1 MATPRPRRRSA
12 PPPERALS
20 LNEANPRPAFGRAN
34 QSAYLSRPSLS
45 KPIARR
51 NKRGFFHRAI
61 MGEPQQVSAL
71 PPPPMQYIKEYTD
84 ENIRKGLAPKPPPP
98 VKDSYMMFG
107 NQFQCDDLIIRPLES
122 QGIER
127 LHPMQFDHKKEL
139 RKLNMSI
146 LVNFLDL
153 LDILIRSPGSIKR
166 EEKLEDLK
174 LLFVHVHHLI
184 NEYRPHQARETL
196 RVMMEVQKRQRLETA
211 ERFQKHLERVVEMI
225 QNCLASLPDDLPHS
239 EGGLRV
245 KTEPMDTDDGNNC
258 IGQSEKQ
265 RERSGCKR
273 DQVLDKD
280 AAMCSI
286 IDEMT

>member
-1 MATPRPRRRSA
+1 
-12 PPPERALS
+12 
-20 LNEANPRPAFGRAN
+20 
-34 QSAYLSRPSLS
+34 
-45 KPIARR
+45 
-51 NKRGFFHRAI
+51 

-98 VKDSYMMFG
+98 IRDSYMMFG

-127 LHPMQFDHKKEL
+127 LHPMQFDHKREL
-139 RKLNMSI
+139 KKLNMSI

-153 LDILIRSPGSIKR
+153 LDILIKSPGSIKR

-174 LLFVHVHHLI
+174 LLFVHLHHLI

-211 ERFQKHLERVVEMI
+211 DRFQKHLERVVEMI
-225 QNCLASLPDDLPHS
+225 QGCLASLPDDLPQMD
-239 EGGLRV
+239 GLDGAGDATRNV
-245 KTEPMDTDDGNNC
+245 SAGIGVGCSSGHCPKLKTEPMDVEEVGASCMAAVHQEN
-258 IGQSEKQ
+258 SLPPLKREKIW
-265 RERSGCKR
+265 
-273 DQVLDKD
+273 DKD
-280 AAMCSI
+280 AAMCRI
-286 IDEMT
+286 IDEIA

>member
-1 MATPRPRRRSA
+1 
-12 PPPERALS
+12 
-20 LNEANPRPAFGRAN
+20 
-34 QSAYLSRPSLS
+34 
-45 KPIARR
+45 
-51 NKRGFFHRAI
+51 

-84 ENIRKGLAPKPPPP
+84 ENVRKALAPKPPPP
-98 VKDSYMMFG
+98 IKDTYMMFG

-127 LHPMQFDHKKEL
+127 LHPVQFDHKKEL
-139 RKLNMSI
+139 KKLNMSI

-153 LDILIRSPGSIKR
+153 LDILIKSPGSIKR

-174 LLFVHVHHLI
+174 LLFVHMHHLI

-211 ERFQKHLERVVEMI
+211 ERFQKHLDRVVEVI
-225 QNCLASLPDDLPHS
+225 QGCLASLPDDLPQP
-239 EGGLRV
+239 EAGTGGHPRL
-245 KTEPMDTDDGNNC
+245 KSEPMDVDEAGGGC
-258 IGQSEKQ
+258 MVGQADKEKD
-265 RERSGCKR
+265 KR
-273 DQVLDKD
+273 DKTWDKD

>member
-1 MATPRPRRRSA
+1 
-12 PPPERALS
+12 
-20 LNEANPRPAFGRAN
+20 
-34 QSAYLSRPSLS
+34 
-45 KPIARR
+45 
-51 NKRGFFHRAI
+51 

-84 ENIRKGLAPKPPPP
+84 ENVRKGLAPKPPPP
-98 VKDSYMMFG
+98 IRDSYMMFG
-107 NQFQCDDLIIRPLES
+107 NHFQCDDLIIRPLES

-127 LHPMQFDHKKEL
+127 LHPLKFDHKREL
-139 RKLNMSI
+139 KKLNMSI

-153 LDILIRSPGSIKR
+153 LDILIKSPGSIKR
-166 EEKLEDLK
+166 EEKLEDMK
-174 LLFVHVHHLI
+174 LLFVHMHHLI

-225 QNCLASLPDDLPHS
+225 QGCLASLPDDLPQPNS
-239 EGGLRV
+239 SSAGEAACSVGISRL
-245 KTEPMDTDDGNNC
+245 KTEPMDVDEAGVSCMVAQTDKNMPSKWD
-258 IGQSEKQ
+258 K
-265 RERSGCKR
+265 
-273 DQVLDKD
+273 VWDKD

>member
-1 MATPRPRRRSA
+1 
-12 PPPERALS
+12 
-20 LNEANPRPAFGRAN
+20 
-34 QSAYLSRPSLS
+34 
-45 KPIARR
+45 
-51 NKRGFFHRAI
+51 

-98 VKDSYMMFG
+98 IRDTYMMFG

-127 LHPMQFDHKKEL
+127 LHPMQFDHKREL
-139 RKLNMSI
+139 KKLNMSI
-146 LVNFLDL
+146 LINFLDL
-153 LDILIRSPGSIKR
+153 LDILIKSPGSIKR
-166 EEKLEDLK
+166 EEKLEDIK
-174 LLFVHVHHLI
+174 LLFVHMHHLI

-225 QNCLASLPDDLPHS
+225 QGCLASLPDDLPQMDGAELS
-239 EGGLRV
+239 GDAVRTTPTPGSSATSGTPRM
-245 KTEPMDTDDGNNC
+245 KTEPMDVEEAGASCLATSQQDKPTTSLKKDTTW
-258 IGQSEKQ
+258 
-265 RERSGCKR
+265 
-273 DQVLDKD
+273 DKD

-286 IDEMT
+286 IDEIA

>member
-1 MATPRPRRRSA
+1 
-12 PPPERALS
+12 
-20 LNEANPRPAFGRAN
+20 
-34 QSAYLSRPSLS
+34 
-45 KPIARR
+45 
-51 NKRGFFHRAI
+51 

-98 VKDSYMMFG
+98 IRDNYMMFG
-107 NQFQCDDLIIRPLES
+107 NHFQCDDLIIRPLES

-127 LHPMQFDHKKEL
+127 LHPMQFDHKREL
-139 RKLNMSI
+139 KKLNMSI

-153 LDILIRSPGSIKR
+153 LDILIKSPGSIKR
-166 EEKLEDLK
+166 EEKLEDIK
-174 LLFVHVHHLI
+174 LLFVHMHHLI

-225 QNCLASLPDDLPHS
+225 QGCLASLPDDLPQATR
-239 EGGLRV
+239 L
-245 KTEPMDTDDGNNC
+245 KTEPMDIEEAAASCMAT
-258 IGQSEKQ
+258 GQQEKSIPTS
-265 RERSGCKR
+265 RSDKW
-273 DQVLDKD
+273 DKD

-286 IDEMT
+286 IDELA

>member
-1 MATPRPRRRSA
+1 
-12 PPPERALS
+12 
-20 LNEANPRPAFGRAN
+20 
-34 QSAYLSRPSLS
+34 
-45 KPIARR
+45 
-51 NKRGFFHRAI
+51 

-84 ENIRKGLAPKPPPP
+84 ENIRKGLVPKPPPP
-98 VKDSYMMFG
+98 IRDSYTMFG
-107 NQFQCDDLIIRPLES
+107 NQFQCDDIIIRPLES

-127 LHPMQFDHKKEL
+127 LHPMQFDHKREL
-139 RKLNMSI
+139 KKLNMSI

-153 LDILIRSPGSIKR
+153 LDILIKSPGSMKR

-174 LLFVHVHHLI
+174 LLFVHMHHLI

-225 QNCLASLPDDLPHS
+225 QGCLSSLPDDLPQMD
-239 EGGLRV
+239 GADADGNRTLTGVTTLRL
-245 KTEPMDTDDGNNC
+245 KTEPMDVDESGPGCLPTNL
-258 IGQSEKQ
+258 QEKTVGKK
-265 RERSGCKR
+265 EKEW
-273 DQVLDKD
+273 DKD

-286 IDEMT
+286 IDEIA

>member
-1 MATPRPRRRSA
+1 
-12 PPPERALS
+12 
-20 LNEANPRPAFGRAN
+20 
-34 QSAYLSRPSLS
+34 
-45 KPIARR
+45 
-51 NKRGFFHRAI
+51 

-98 VKDSYMMFG
+98 IRDSYMMFG

-127 LHPMQFDHKKEL
+127 LHPMQFDHKREL
-139 RKLNMSI
+139 KKLNMSI

-153 LDILIRSPGSIKR
+153 LGILIKSPGSIKR
-166 EEKLEDLK
+166 EEKLEDIK
-174 LLFVHVHHLI
+174 LLFVHMHHLI

-225 QNCLASLPDDLPHS
+225 QQCLASLPDDLPQS
-239 EGGLRV
+239 EVADGICSGAKSVPAGANFSCSSGQATVL
-245 KTEPMDTDDGNNC
+245 KTEPMDV
-258 IGQSEKQ
+258 E
-265 RERSGCKR
+265 ESGASCMAAGVQDKNVPSSKR
-273 DQVLDKD
+273 DKMLDKD

-286 IDEMT
+286 IDEIA

>member
-1 MATPRPRRRSA
+1 
-12 PPPERALS
+12 
-20 LNEANPRPAFGRAN
+20 
-34 QSAYLSRPSLS
+34 
-45 KPIARR
+45 
-51 NKRGFFHRAI
+51 

-84 ENIRKGLAPKPPPP
+84 ENIRNGLAPKPPPP
-98 VKDSYMMFG
+98 IRDNYMMFG

-127 LHPMQFDHKKEL
+127 LHPMQFDHKREL
-139 RKLNMSI
+139 KKLNMSI

-153 LDILIRSPGSIKR
+153 LDILIKSPGSIKR

-174 LLFVHVHHLI
+174 LLFVHMHHLI

-225 QNCLASLPDDLPHS
+225 QGCLASLPDDLPQI
-239 EGGLRV
+239 EGLDGASDGTRSV
-245 KTEPMDTDDGNNC
+245 SAAPSVVCSSGQAPRQKTEPMDVEEAGASCMAASHQDK
-258 IGQSEKQ
+258 SAPAA
-265 RERSGCKR
+265 KR
-273 DQVLDKD
+273 DKMWDKD

-286 IDEMT
+286 IDEIA

>member
-1 MATPRPRRRSA
+1 
-12 PPPERALS
+12 
-20 LNEANPRPAFGRAN
+20 
-34 QSAYLSRPSLS
+34 
-45 KPIARR
+45 
-51 NKRGFFHRAI
+51 

-98 VKDSYMMFG
+98 IRDGYMMFG

-127 LHPMQFDHKKEL
+127 LYPLQFDHKREL
-139 RKLNMSI
+139 KKLNMSI

-153 LDILIRSPGSIKR
+153 LDILIKSPGSIKR

-174 LLFVHVHHLI
+174 LLFVHMHHLI

-225 QNCLASLPDDLPHS
+225 QGCLASLPDDLPQM
-239 EGGLRV
+239 EGTDGATDRIRLVPAVPSVSSAQAPRL
-245 KTEPMDTDDGNNC
+245 KSEPMDVEEAVSSC
-258 IGQSEKQ
+258 MAAGQQDKSVVK
-265 RERSGCKR
+265 SAPTKKR
-273 DQVLDKD
+273 DKIWDKD

-286 IDEMT
+286 IDEIA

>member
-1 MATPRPRRRSA
+1 
-12 PPPERALS
+12 
-20 LNEANPRPAFGRAN
+20 
-34 QSAYLSRPSLS
+34 
-45 KPIARR
+45 
-51 NKRGFFHRAI
+51 

-98 VKDSYMMFG
+98 IRDSYMMFG

-127 LHPMQFDHKKEL
+127 LHPMQFDHKREL
-139 RKLNMSI
+139 KKLNMSI

-153 LDILIRSPGSIKR
+153 LDILIKSPGSIKR
-166 EEKLEDLK
+166 EEKLEDIK
-174 LLFVHVHHLI
+174 LLFVHMHHLI

-225 QNCLASLPDDLPHS
+225 QGCLASLPDDLPQM
-239 EGGLRV
+239 EGADGPCDGTKSVSATASVGCSTVQAPRL
-245 KTEPMDTDDGNNC
+245 KTEPMDVEEAGASCMAAGPQDKN
-258 IGQSEKQ
+258 IPIS
-265 RERSGCKR
+265 KR
-273 DQVLDKD
+273 DKIWDKD

-286 IDEMT
+286 IDEIA

>member
-1 MATPRPRRRSA
+1 
-12 PPPERALS
+12 
-20 LNEANPRPAFGRAN
+20 
-34 QSAYLSRPSLS
+34 
-45 KPIARR
+45 
-51 NKRGFFHRAI
+51 

-84 ENIRKGLAPKPPPP
+84 ENVRKGLAPKPPPP
-98 VKDSYMMFG
+98 IRDSYMMFG

-127 LHPMQFDHKKEL
+127 LHPMQFDHKREL
-139 RKLNMSI
+139 KKLNMSI

-153 LDILIRSPGSIKR
+153 LDILIKSPGSLKR

-174 LLFVHVHHLI
+174 LLFVHLHHLI

-225 QNCLASLPDDLPHS
+225 QGCLASLPDDLPQM
-239 EGGLRV
+239 EGQDGDGMRSLSAVASGGCSSGQVPRL
-245 KTEPMDTDDGNNC
+245 KTEPMDLEEASVSC
-258 IGQSEKQ
+258 MAAGQQDRNASIL
-265 RERSGCKR
+265 KR
-273 DQVLDKD
+273 DKILDKD

-286 IDEMT
+286 IDDIA

>member
-1 MATPRPRRRSA
+1 
-12 PPPERALS
+12 
-20 LNEANPRPAFGRAN
+20 
-34 QSAYLSRPSLS
+34 
-45 KPIARR
+45 
-51 NKRGFFHRAI
+51 

-98 VKDSYMMFG
+98 IRDSYMMFG
-107 NQFQCDDLIIRPLES
+107 NQFQCDDIIIRPLES

-127 LHPMQFDHKKEL
+127 LHPMQFDHKREL
-139 RKLNMSI
+139 KKLNMSI

-153 LDILIRSPGSIKR
+153 LDILIKSPGSVKR

-174 LLFVHVHHLI
+174 LLFVHMHHLI

-211 ERFQKHLERVVEMI
+211 ERFQKHLERVVEII
-225 QNCLASLPDDLPHS
+225 QGCLASLPDDLPQMEPPNGVADGTRS
-239 EGGLRV
+239 VSASAIAGCSSGQTPRL
-245 KTEPMDTDDGNNC
+245 KTEPMDVEVAGASCMAVGHQDKSSTT
-258 IGQSEKQ
+258 S
-265 RERSGCKR
+265 KR
-273 DQVLDKD
+273 DKICDKD

-286 IDEMT
+286 IDEIA

>member
-1 MATPRPRRRSA
+1 
-12 PPPERALS
+12 
-20 LNEANPRPAFGRAN
+20 
-34 QSAYLSRPSLS
+34 
-45 KPIARR
+45 
-51 NKRGFFHRAI
+51 

-98 VKDSYMMFG
+98 IRDSYMMFG

-127 LHPMQFDHKKEL
+127 LHPMQFDHKRQLK
-139 RKLNMSI
+139 KLNMSI

-153 LDILIRSPGSIKR
+153 LDILIKSPGSIKR
-166 EEKLEDLK
+166 EEKLEDIK
-174 LLFVHVHHLI
+174 LLFVHMHHLI

-211 ERFQKHLERVVEMI
+211 ERFQKHLDRVVEMI
-225 QNCLASLPDDLPHS
+225 QGCLASLPDDLPQS
-239 EGGLRV
+239 DITDGVGIGTKSVSAGASLGCSSGQAPIL
-245 KTEPMDTDDGNNC
+245 KTEPMDVEETGSSCMAAGVQDKNVP
-258 IGQSEKQ
+258 SL
-265 RERSGCKR
+265 KR
-273 DQVLDKD
+273 DNTWDKD

-286 IDEMT
+286 IDNIA

>member
-1 MATPRPRRRSA
+1 
-12 PPPERALS
+12 
-20 LNEANPRPAFGRAN
+20 
-34 QSAYLSRPSLS
+34 
-45 KPIARR
+45 
-51 NKRGFFHRAI
+51 

-84 ENIRKGLAPKPPPP
+84 ENVRKGLAPKPPPP
-98 VKDSYMMFG
+98 VRDSYMMFG

-127 LHPMQFDHKKEL
+127 LHPMQFDHKREL
-139 RKLNMSI
+139 KKLNMSI

-153 LDILIRSPGSIKR
+153 LDILIKSPGSIKR

-174 LLFVHVHHLI
+174 LLFVHIHHLI

-225 QNCLASLPDDLPHS
+225 QGCLASLPDDLPQPS
-239 EGGLRV
+239 SSSVGEAGGAASAGESRL
-245 KTEPMDTDDGNNC
+245 KTEPMDVDETGVSCMVAQKDKNVPSKKDKVC
-258 IGQSEKQ
+258 
-265 RERSGCKR
+265 
-273 DQVLDKD
+273 DKD

>member
-1 MATPRPRRRSA
+1 
-12 PPPERALS
+12 
-20 LNEANPRPAFGRAN
+20 
-34 QSAYLSRPSLS
+34 
-45 KPIARR
+45 
-51 NKRGFFHRAI
+51 

-98 VKDSYMMFG
+98 IRDSYMMFG

-127 LHPMQFDHKKEL
+127 LHPMQFDHKREL
-139 RKLNMSI
+139 KKLNMSI

-153 LDILIRSPGSIKR
+153 LDILIKSPGNIKR

-174 LLFVHVHHLI
+174 LLFVHMHHLI

-225 QNCLASLPDDLPHS
+225 QGCLASLPDVIPQMQRQDGAGDGSQSVAAANGIGPPT
-239 EGGLRV
+239 GQGLRLT
-245 KTEPMDTDDGNNC
+245 TEPMDMQEAGVSCMTVGLQDK
-258 IGQSEKQ
+258 SE
-265 RERSGCKR
+265 S
-273 DQVLDKD
+273 VLKKDKMWDKD

-286 IDEMT
+286 IDEIA

>member
-1 MATPRPRRRSA
+1 
-12 PPPERALS
+12 
-20 LNEANPRPAFGRAN
+20 
-34 QSAYLSRPSLS
+34 
-45 KPIARR
+45 
-51 NKRGFFHRAI
+51 

-98 VKDSYMMFG
+98 IRDNYMMFG

-127 LHPMQFDHKKEL
+127 LHPMQFDHKREL
-139 RKLNMSI
+139 KKLNMSI

-153 LDILIRSPGSIKR
+153 LDILIKSPGSIKR
-166 EEKLEDLK
+166 EEKLEDIK
-174 LLFVHVHHLI
+174 LLFVHMHHLI

-211 ERFQKHLERVVEMI
+211 ERFQKHLDRVVEMI
-225 QNCLASLPDDLPHS
+225 QSCLASLPDDLPHI
-239 EGGLRV
+239 EGQDTAGDETRIVSAATVVGCSSGQVPRL
-245 KTEPMDTDDGNNC
+245 KTEPMDIEEAGASCMAVSHQDKNSSTSKKD
-258 IGQSEKQ
+258 KMW
-265 RERSGCKR
+265 
-273 DQVLDKD
+273 DKD

-286 IDEMT
+286 IDEIA

>member
-1 MATPRPRRRSA
+1 MS
-12 PPPERALS
+12 ES
-20 LNEANPRPAFGRAN
+20 
-34 QSAYLSRPSLS
+34 
-45 KPIARR
+45 
-51 NKRGFFHRAI
+51 
-61 MGEPQQVSAL
+61 QQVSAL

-98 VKDSYMMFG
+98 IRDSYMMFG

-127 LHPMQFDHKKEL
+127 LHPIQFDHKREL
-139 RKLNMSI
+139 KKLNMSI

-153 LDILIRSPGSIKR
+153 LDILIKSPGSIKR

-174 LLFVHVHHLI
+174 LLFVHLHHLI

-225 QNCLASLPDDLPHS
+225 QGCLASLPDDLQQM
-239 EGGLRV
+239 EGQDGDGTRSLPGGASGGCSSGQAPML
-245 KTEPMDTDDGNNC
+245 KTEPMDLDEAGPSC
-258 IGQSEKQ
+258 MAAGQQDKSI
-265 RERSGCKR
+265 SVSKR
-273 DQVLDKD
+273 DKTLDKD
-280 AAMCSI
+280 AAMCNI
-286 IDEMT
+286 IDDIA

>member
-1 MATPRPRRRSA
+1 
-12 PPPERALS
+12 
-20 LNEANPRPAFGRAN
+20 
-34 QSAYLSRPSLS
+34 
-45 KPIARR
+45 
-51 NKRGFFHRAI
+51 

-98 VKDSYMMFG
+98 IRDSYMMFG

-127 LHPMQFDHKKEL
+127 LHPMQFDHKREL
-139 RKLNMSI
+139 KKLNMSI
-146 LVNFLDL
+146 LINFLDL
-153 LDILIRSPGSIKR
+153 LDILIKSPGSMKR

-174 LLFVHVHHLI
+174 LLFVHMHHLI

-225 QNCLASLPDDLPHS
+225 QGCLASLPDDLP
-239 EGGLRV
+239 EIDGLDGAGETTRTTATGANV
-245 KTEPMDTDDGNNC
+245 GCSSGQPPKLKTEPMDVEEAGASCMAAAHQGKSILTSKG
-258 IGQSEKQ
+258 EK
-265 RERSGCKR
+265 SW
-273 DQVLDKD
+273 DKD
-280 AAMCSI
+280 AAVCSI
-286 IDEMT
+286 IDEIA

>member
-1 MATPRPRRRSA
+1 
-12 PPPERALS
+12 
-20 LNEANPRPAFGRAN
+20 
-34 QSAYLSRPSLS
+34 
-45 KPIARR
+45 
-51 NKRGFFHRAI
+51 

-98 VKDSYMMFG
+98 IRDTYMMFG

-127 LHPMQFDHKKEL
+127 LHPMQFDHKREL
-139 RKLNMSI
+139 KKLNMSI
-146 LVNFLDL
+146 LINFLDL
-153 LDILIRSPGSIKR
+153 LDILIKSPGSIKR
-166 EEKLEDLK
+166 EEKLEDIK
-174 LLFVHVHHLI
+174 LLFVHMHHLI

-225 QNCLASLPDDLPHS
+225 QGCLASLPDDLPQMDGAECS
-239 EGGLRV
+239 SDAVRSTSTVGGSAIATTPRM
-245 KTEPMDTDDGNNC
+245 KTEPMDVEEAGASCLATSQQDKPTT
-258 IGQSEKQ
+258 SL
-265 RERSGCKR
+265 KR
-273 DQVLDKD
+273 DKTWDKD

-286 IDEMT
+286 IDEIA